1 LKAVDSENKKNL
13 QNDTWRLH
21 QLDKSLSNPRHP
33 YCHFS
38 TGNFEVLKTE
48 PEAKGINV
56 RDKFIE
62 FHSQHYSA
70 NLMKLVVLGRESLDV
85 LQKWAEEFFS
95 GVVNKELPQQRWDT
109 EVPFQKQDLG
119 MQCFA
124 KPVMDSRE
132 LNLVFPFIDEE
143 LLYESQPSRYLSHLN
158 GHGGPGSIMAYVK
171 SKGWANSLSAGAY
184 PVCPGTPGFF
194 DISIRLTEEG
204 LKQYPE
210 IVKIIF
216 QYISMLRESSPKEWI
231 FDEQKG
237 MADVDFR
244 FKQKVPASRFTSRTA
259 SVMQKPIPREWLLSG
274 ISRLGL
280 FDPKPILKALAT
292 LRPDNFRMT
301 IVSQKFPGDWDKK
314 EKWYGTEYRYEKLP
328 EDLLQPL
335 PGASPATQEQK
346 KDDTFWVPKAN
357 VYVSLRSPVIYA
369 SAENVVKARLFT
381 ELVRDALEQY
391 ANDADLAGLQYTQ
404 VTTTMKDLE
413 IQDERFEVVK
423 ERLIRDFSNWGLNSA
438 YLQELAAELPSI
450 TSESVRLFQKQVLA
464 QFFLETYTHGNM
476 HREDALKVTEIIENT
491 FKPLALPRDQIP
503 IVRSLI
509 IPRGSNFIFN
519 KTLKDPDNVNH
530 CVETLLYVGDK
541 SDRLAR
547 ATTLLLEQIVD
558 EPAFHQLRTKEQL
571 GYVVFAGMRN
581 FATTCGI
588 RLLIQSERTP
598 DYLGSRI
605 EAFLVQFGDVLEKMT
620 EVEFEGHKRSLI
632 IKRLEKLRNLDQ
644 ESSGHWSHI
653 SGEYY
658 DFEQAQND
666 AAHVKA
672 LTKAQMLEFYK
683 TYISP
688 SSPTRARISV
698 HLHARGAR
706 EPDTKI
712 IALLQ
717 QAGLEDVPEEQRQ
730 CIDLLEKYL
739 TKDLGLPPDQVS
751 STVSEARECG
761 LKRAVSGTGAGDI
774 ANGSTA
780 VSSAVEITDVRAFKS
795 DLIASSEARPVKDF
809 KASSCIFARPLR
821 VQTGCLEGFSRTMSV
836 SRQEHHEDGEATL
849 RLEFGRVFESLRKE
863 SQDGRNYQAY
873 LHHLARACWHG
884 SRIVLRQTS
893 PEAEGIFDLIIA
905 LHKAC
910 DGHWGLLQ
918 DHGLTQNEVD
928 MWLEFCGMFLSSLG
942 NYFEDGDRKA
952 VPQISKDSIFKMAEI
967 LPKSEIYW
975 LETIEL
981 MTADKPTR
989 MGYPAEESQS
999 AYYPGSEI
1007 CTREEIEA
1015 VTKIMSTEKIAPE
1028 NTRLRKNSAEES
1040 FEIIQASAE
1049 RDDEPRV
1056 LGHLAAED
1064 QRQFKVL
1071 LRRGDHSQE
1080 MTKICAELINAREV
1094 AFTEEQRLAI
1104 SQLAESFST
1113 GDYQAFLDAQNRG
1126 SRTELL
1132 ELNIAWASFSGIETL
1147 VVLELS
1153 GKPPLESP
1161 T

>member
-1 LKAVDSENKKNL
+1 MPPSDPPASAPRPSRAVLLTDNLEKPSVDDRNYRVVRLANQLEVLLVHDPETDKASAALDVNVGNFHDEEGMPGMAHAVEHRMTSPITYHETPAVVSHILSRRLLFSSSKEPTEENPSPLRGALDRFAQFFIEPLFLSSTLDRELKAVDSENKKNL
-13 QNDTWRLH
+13 QNDTWRLR

-70 NLMKLVVLGRESLDV
+70 NLMKLVLLGRESLDV
-85 LQKWAEEFFS
+85 LQKWTEEFFS
-95 GVVNKELPQQRWDT
+95 GVQRWDT

-132 LNLVFPFIDEE
+132 LNLVFPFIDED
-143 LLYESQPSRYLSHLN
+143 LLYESQPSRYLSHLI
-158 GHGGPGSIMAYVK
+158 GHEGPGSIMAYVK

-204 LKQYPE
+204 LKQYLE

-231 FDEQKG
+231 FDEQKDI
-237 MADVDFR
+237 ADIDFR
-244 FKQKVPASRFTSRTA
+244 FQQNGPVSEFTSRIA
-259 SVMQKPIPREWLLSG
+259 SVMQKPIPHEWLLSG
-274 ISRLGL
+274 ISRLRL
-280 FDPKPILKALAT
+280 FDPKSILKALAT

-314 EKWYGTEYRYEKLP
+314 EKWYGTEYRYEKLS
-328 EDLLQPL
+328 EDLLQSFETAFTIPSEDRCPELHL
-335 PGASPATQEQK
+335 PHKNNFIPKELEVGRKDVLQPAIAPKLLRNDSLARTWWK

-357 VYVSLRSPVIYA
+357 VYVSLRSPIIYA

-381 ELVRDALEQY
+381 DLVRDALEQY
-391 ANDADLAGLQYTQ
+391 AYDADLAGLQYTVSLGGRGLLLDISGYNDKLAVLLQQ

-423 ERLIRDFSNWGLNSA
+423 ERLIRGFSNWELNSA
-438 YLQELAAELPSI
+438 YHQVGDFLNCLNSERAFLVEELAAELPSI

-491 FKPLALPRDQIP
+491 FKPRALPRDQIP

-519 KTLKDPDNVNH
+519 KTLKDSDNVNH

-541 SDRLAR
+541 VDRLAR
-547 ATTLLLEQIVD
+547 ATTLLFDQIAH
-558 EPAFHQLRTKEQL
+558 EPAFDQLRTKEQL
-571 GYVVFAGMRN
+571 GYVVFAGIRS

-598 DYLGSRI
+598 DYLDSRI

-644 ESSGHWSHI
+644 ESSRHWSHI

-672 LTKAQMLEFYK
+672 LTKAQILEFYK

-698 HLHARGAR
+698 HLHARGAS
-706 EPDTKI
+706 ELDTRI

-751 STVSEARECG
+751 SIVSEARECG

-795 DLIASSEARPVKDF
+795 GLLASSEARPVKDF
-809 KASSCIFARPLR
+809 S
-821 VQTGCLEGFSRTMSV
+821 EY
-836 SRQEHHEDGEATL
+836 ED
-849 RLEFGRVFESLRKE
+849 R
-863 SQDGRNYQAY
+863 
-873 LHHLARACWHG
+873 
-884 SRIVLRQTS
+884 
-893 PEAEGIFDLIIA
+893 
-905 LHKAC
+905 
-910 DGHWGLLQ
+910 
-918 DHGLTQNEVD
+918 
-928 MWLEFCGMFLSSLG
+928 
-942 NYFEDGDRKA
+942 
-952 VPQISKDSIFKMAEI
+952 DSN
-967 LPKSEIYW
+967 L
-975 LETIEL
+975 
-981 MTADKPTR
+981 
-989 MGYPAEESQS
+989 
-999 AYYPGSEI
+999 
-1007 CTREEIEA
+1007 
-1015 VTKIMSTEKIAPE
+1015 
-1028 NTRLRKNSAEES
+1028 
-1040 FEIIQASAE
+1040 
-1049 RDDEPRV
+1049 
-1056 LGHLAAED
+1056 
-1064 QRQFKVL
+1064 
-1071 LRRGDHSQE
+1071 
-1080 MTKICAELINAREV
+1080 
-1094 AFTEEQRLAI
+1094 
-1104 SQLAESFST
+1104 
-1113 GDYQAFLDAQNRG
+1113 
-1126 SRTELL
+1126 
-1132 ELNIAWASFSGIETL
+1132 
-1147 VVLELS
+1147 
-1153 GKPPLESP
+1153 
-1161 T
+1161 